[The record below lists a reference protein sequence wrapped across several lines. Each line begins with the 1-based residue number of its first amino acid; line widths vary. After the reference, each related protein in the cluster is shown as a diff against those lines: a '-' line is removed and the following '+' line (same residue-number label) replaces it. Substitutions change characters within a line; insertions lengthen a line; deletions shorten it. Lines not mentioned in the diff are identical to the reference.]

1 MFQIDNSTAAT
12 TQPASTSPGTPGFF
26 TDGNPVNGTAPTVV
40 PAEWLNAV
48 MMELVNVVTG
58 AGLTLN
64 KAAFNQVLTA
74 VKRLGQKTVVL
85 TDTGAANA
93 YTATNSPALAA
104 GDLVGGL
111 VQQVSIA
118 HANTGASTY
127 SPDGQTAAPIYGLA
141 LQPLQGGELPVGG
154 VAVLMRATIA
164 GVNSGNPIWILM
176 ECAGGAQQVPNA
188 TQSQHA
194 VALGQLTAATL
205 ALQNLTPAQFDN
217 STLTASTAFVQ
228 RALGARRGFGGTLTA
243 ATTLTA
249 ADVNKFFTVSG
260 TTPVTLP
267 NPTTVAPGS
276 VVELVGTDGA
286 NNYSV
291 NVTGGSNIGAY
302 SGFSGTTL
310 TCNGGTPTVLE
321 NTGSMWTV
329 ASGAERY
336 RQDFNSS
343 LASSGY
349 QKLPSGLIIQWGQTN
364 TSTGGSVA
372 ITYPL
377 AFPNNVFSLIAGS
390 NSGIGSNLIA
400 SSYPPFPKTGFTAYS
415 NNGAIQLSWLAI
427 GN

>member
-12 TQPASTSPGTPGFF
+12 AQPASTSPGTPGFF

-127 SPDGQTAAPIYGLA
+127 SPDGQAAAPIYGLA

-194 VALGQLTAATL
+194 VALGQIAQAIGTTA
-205 ALQNLTPAQFDN
+205 PQFD
-217 STLTASTAFVQ
+217 STLKLATTAFVQ
-228 RALGARRGFGGTLTA
+228 RAMGNHNSVVGLTGSATLTQAQLGSFVEVTAGTGVVITLCSATGAGGGAFRLYNNTANSVTVSA
-243 ATTLTA
+243 ATGQNINVNRTNVSSFTLLA
-249 ADVNKFFTVSG
+249 GEACDIV
-260 TTPVTLP
+260 
-267 NPTTVAPGS
+267 
-276 VVELVGTDGA
+276 TDGVSW
-286 NNYSV
+286 SV
-291 NVTGGSNIGAY
+291 INGIGA
-302 SGFSGTTL
+302 
-310 TCNGGTPTVLE
+310 
-321 NTGSMWTV
+321 
-329 ASGAERY
+329 
-336 RQDFNSS
+336 SS
-343 LASSGY
+343 LAANGY
-349 QKLPSGLIIQWGQTN
+349 QKLPSGLIIQWGAFTANNGTSN
-364 TSTGGSVA
+364 TITLPITFPTAMVSVSAMTGANAGTDFNVRSV
-372 ITYPL
+372 T
-377 AFPNNVFSLIAGS
+377 FVSKS
-390 NSGIGSNLIA
+390 NSQFVVNVVPA
-400 SSYPPFPKTGFTAYS
+400 SIYAGY
-415 NNGAIQLSWLAI
+415 WMAI
-427 GN
+427 GY